1 MTRSGLFMLVAIVVL
16 GTGAY
21 FYFSQDQRITETLAA
36 STPAAGET
44 MTLRY
49 GIRDAR
55 NINRLPY
62 VIAERQGFFARE
74 GLEVQA
80 LYYTAPFFISS
91 FRPEGQL
98 SGTLDEA
105 MEDGSI
111 DMSRAQLPL
120 LIHDAISGTVSRTYV
135 GIAVVAQNPVYFL
148 AVRPEITSYEDL
160 VGKTIAITSLHDGI
174 TIWLQELMVQNG
186 IEEGEVELNIISGS
200 RNRAACLVSGECD
213 GAILAQPAV
222 FEALDAGFHSLGIS
236 NEIEPLQFMIDV
248 VDPAWAEENRE
259 IVLRYIRATTAA
271 MDFIQD
277 PANHEEVMRITMDF
291 MAESE
296 ERSRTMLSHIWDP
309 QNRVLPE
316 EPEID
321 MAEISE
327 AIALLGRYG
336 VLGETWPE
344 AAQFVDPS
352 YSIAASQ

>member
-21 FYFSQDQRITETLAA
+21 FYFSQDQRITETLAS

-49 GIRDAR
+49 GINDAR

-74 GLEVQA
+74 GLEVQT
-80 LYYTAPFFISS
+80 LHYTSS
-91 FRPEGQL
+91 FRPHVEGQL
-98 SGTLDEA
+98 PGTLREA
-105 MEDGSI
+105 MADGSVG
-111 DMSRAQLPL
+111 MSRQQLPL

-160 VGKTIAITSLHDGI
+160 VGKTIAVTSLHDGI
-174 TIWLQELMVQNG
+174 TIWVQELMAQNG
-186 IEEGEVELNIISGS
+186 IEDGDVELNIISGS
-200 RNRAACLVSGECD
+200 RGRAACLVSGECD

-222 FEALDAGFHSLGIS
+222 FEALDAGFHSLGIP
-236 NEIEPLQFMIDV
+236 NEIEPLQFMVDV

-277 PANHEEVMRITMDF
+277 PANREEVVRITMDF

-344 AAQFVDPS
+344 AERFVDPS